1 MESLPIDPVLQF
13 LRQQSEKLKAMNQQL
28 EVQSAIEKTQEFV
41 EEYITALYS
50 PHFPDVKIPLFP
62 SKTR

>member
-1 MESLPIDPVLQF
+1 MQNPPIDPVLRF

-28 EVQSAIEKTQEFV
+28 EVQSVIEKTQEFV
-41 EEYITALYS
+41 EEYIAALYS